1 MLSEP
6 QVTELVERYFSRPQF
21 TGFYTQRE
29 VAIQIGSYAGRA
41 DIALYTDS
49 SSPHMVVIVECK
61 GEGIQGIDQLHSYLS
76 AAVTELGIFA
86 NTDDP
91 NQWHYVK
98 NCGSNQFEEIARAD
112 FENRIKELRPLPEP
126 QPRRDLMNN
135 TKIRARTALFELKEA
150 VLTVLLE
157 ARKAN
162 EGPIQYKVIRK
173 RLGIPEVEEQS
184 GWNHTLIRGILYH
197 LQSEKLVQPEGK
209 GGWEVTEEAATLLD
223 ES

>member
-6 QVTELVERYFSRPQF
+6 QVTESVERYFSRPQF
-21 TGFYTQRE
+21 TRFYTQRE

-49 SSPHMVVIVECK
+49 SSPQMIAIVECK
-61 GEGIQGIDQLHSYLS
+61 GEGISGIEQLRSYLS
-76 AAVTELGIFA
+76 ASVTELGIFA

-98 NCGSNQFEEIARAD
+98 NCGSNQFEEITRAD
-112 FENRIKELRPLPEP
+112 FENRIKELRPLPEL

-150 VLTVLLE
+150 ALTVLLE

-162 EGPIQYKVIRK
+162 EGPIQYKVIRN
-173 RLGIPEVEEQS
+173 RLGIPEVEEQR
-184 GWNHTLIRGILYH
+184 GWNHTLIRGILNH
-197 LQSEKLVQPEGK
+197 LQSEKLVQPEGN

>member
-6 QVTELVERYFSRPQF
+6 QVTESVERYFSRPQF

-49 SSPHMVVIVECK
+49 SSPQMIAIVECK
-61 GEGIQGIDQLHSYLS
+61 GEGISGIEQLRSYLS
-76 AAVTELGIFA
+76 ASVTELGIFA

-98 NCGSNQFEEIARAD
+98 NCGSNQFEEITRAD

-126 QPRRDLMNN
+126 QPRRDFMNN

-197 LQSEKLVQPEGK
+197 LQSEKLVQPEGN

-223 ES
+223 VS